1 VPRPSSPLD
10 AKASVRSPYALDR
23 SQQNSCVGVSLCL
36 AGRTKDRTSAHTCA
50 SIFVFADKD
59 VFSDPSWCF
68 VSAWGGGRRPDR
80 PFNSRCQICRRGQAG
95 TETCIPRSHW
105 RRLDGGARRDRTD
118 DLMLAKHALYQLSY
132 GPSLKRPAGLGAPVK
147 GDVIDLS
154 VRPRVTRS
162 VVGPG
167 GLEPPTSR
175 LSGVCSNQ
183 LSYRP

>member
-1 VPRPSSPLD
+1 MCAGQSMLGRPYEGPD
-10 AKASVRSPYALDR
+10 MR
-23 SQQNSCVGVSLCL
+23 
-36 AGRTKDRTSAHTCA
+36 AHMRFY
-50 SIFVFADKD
+50 FVFADND
-59 VFSDPSWCF
+59 VFSDPSWKPLDPL
-68 VSAWGGGRRPDR
+68 GGGWRPDR
-80 PFNSRCQICRRGQAG
+80 PFNSRCQICHRQPELGWKLVRSAIAGGMLSPLRR
-95 TETCIPRSHW
+95 S
-105 RRLDGGARRDRTD
+105 GGVRRDRTD

-132 GPSLKRPAGLGAPVK
+132 DPPFRKAGCSWEHPRLRV
-147 GDVIDLS
+147 VIDLS